1 MLDFSKYMMRY
12 GEHGVQA
19 IVEDIE
25 KHQGIRYSAVVSLE
39 DRWNKVMQNDEFYRP
54 QAA

>member
-1 MLDFSKYMMRY
+1 MLDFTKYMMRY

-25 KHQGIRYSAVVSLE
+25 QHQGIKYTAAASLE
-39 DRWNKVMQNDEFYRP
+39 DRWNTVMQNDQFYRP
-54 QAA
+54 RAA